1 MLTNSGASW
10 AVWGVEFAIAYL
22 MLAIGFGVG
31 RWSSRNRK
39 ATADNERAV
48 QAAARI
54 QELAD
59 RVAQDVGEHSSRV
72 REISTDLSAKGDG
85 KASMDDRVMKSIGD
99 IVKANEALQQ
109 QLATAEVRLQRQAAE
124 LETQTTVART
134 DPLTELSNRRALD
147 DEMNRR
153 LAEWQRRKS
162 TFSLVMIDVDHFK
175 KFNDKHGHQAGDQV
189 LRDVASTLGS
199 TVREMDL
206 ATRFGGEEFAIILP
220 STPIVDA
227 LGAGERIRAAIAMS
241 VSRFSGV
248 EMQVTVSVGVAQ
260 VGADD
265 NSATLISRADEALYA
280 AKGAGRNRVWFHDG
294 QKAVAAPTSSAAAET
309 AKATQPAAASQ
320 LDDSQESTACQ
331 AIARAMDSRSP
342 TAFCADLRRRVMECQ
357 KFATPLTLML
367 LDIDDFKPVVQ
378 HLGNTARDMVVTT
391 MSEFL
396 TMSLHDIDVVSH
408 YGDGHFAIMMPGT
421 ELSGAIKMAERLR
434 TVMAGCSLP
443 VRGEEFRF
451 TLSLGLAQAQ
461 TSDDPR
467 SLVKRAD
474 SALLASK
481 AHGGNCVHLH
491 NGERCEA
498 IAPQMAAC

>member
-1 MLTNSGASW
+1 MFTNSGTSL

-39 ATADNERAV
+39 ASADNERAV

-85 KASMDDRVMKSIGD
+85 KAPMDDRVLKSISD

-147 DEMNRR
+147 DEMIRR

-189 LRDVASTLGS
+189 LRDVAATLGT

-227 LGAGERIRAAIAMS
+227 LGLPASEFRAAIAQS
-241 VSRFSGV
+241 VSRFGGV

-265 NSATLISRADEALYA
+265 NSATLISRADEALYG
-280 AKGAGRNRVWFHDG
+280 AKGAGRE
-294 QKAVAAPTSSAAAET
+294 P
-309 AKATQPAAASQ
+309 
-320 LDDSQESTACQ
+320 
-331 AIARAMDSRSP
+331 
-342 TAFCADLRRRVMECQ
+342 
-357 KFATPLTLML
+357 
-367 LDIDDFKPVVQ
+367 
-378 HLGNTARDMVVTT
+378 
-391 MSEFL
+391 
-396 TMSLHDIDVVSH
+396 
-408 YGDGHFAIMMPGT
+408 
-421 ELSGAIKMAERLR
+421 RL
-434 TVMAGCSLP
+434 VP
-443 VRGEEFRF
+443 
-451 TLSLGLAQAQ
+451 
-461 TSDDPR
+461 
-467 SLVKRAD
+467 
-474 SALLASK
+474 
-481 AHGGNCVHLH
+481 
-491 NGERCEA
+491 
-498 IAPQMAAC
+498 